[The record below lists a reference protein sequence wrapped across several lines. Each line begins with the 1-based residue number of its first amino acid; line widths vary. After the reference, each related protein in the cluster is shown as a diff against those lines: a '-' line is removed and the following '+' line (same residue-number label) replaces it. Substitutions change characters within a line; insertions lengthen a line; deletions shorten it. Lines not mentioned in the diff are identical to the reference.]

1 MISRLQT
8 ELCFVKMFVVFHVV
22 LKWTFFVLIFQ
33 WSCPDLCFFSVDLY
47 WFGFVVVFLTISLCS
62 FVPCLSSVSLFRP
75 YLAMSAPC
83 CLLCSHLYVSGA
95 PPLVCVTLS
104 DDLSHLDVLNQ
115 VRYLSVRYAWCSA
128 RVHTHT
134 TRSWTIV
141 QWTCLGT
148 SLHKPLIKKGRQLW
162 GRWKHIKLF
171 YLISAIYLHHQ
182 NIPRESNKH
191 LHTHQIVE
199 IVQS

>member
-1 MISRLQT
+1 MILSRS
-8 ELCFVKMFVVFHVV
+8 V
-22 LKWTFFVLIFQ
+22 LFF
-33 WSCPDLCFFSVDLY
+33 PVDLY

-141 QWTCLGT
+141 QWMRLGT

-162 GRWKHIKLF
+162 GRWKHIKSYFTWFLPSIF
-171 YLISAIYLHHQ
+171 IIKIY
-182 NIPRESNKH
+182 RERATNTCT
-191 LHTHQIVE
+191 HTRL
-199 IVQS
+199 